1 MNRTAPKGSFLF
13 DVLTPHIYNDPGV
26 FRLLSFQRNCS
37 IIDEREQE
45 MLVPAEVWTVA
56 KAEQGNAVLVRPLG
70 LDVAVPIFIAP
81 LEAQSILIG
90 LGSVK
95 MPRPLTHDLFI
106 TVLESLESSVN
117 RVEITALKEGTYYA
131 KLILDS
137 SGSEIAVDA
146 RPSDCLALAVRVKC
160 PIYIDEAVVD
170 EAGISVKMVE
180 EKNRE
185 LRQEQPASE
194 TTEET
199 EAPTVAEVAPLVQE
213 DEMATL
219 RKRLQTAIDEENYE
233 EAARLRD
240 RIREIESA

>member
-1 MNRTAPKGSFLF
+1 
-13 DVLTPHIYNDPGV
+13 
-26 FRLLSFQRNCS
+26 
-37 IIDEREQE
+37 

-90 LGSVK
+90 LGNVK

-106 TVLESLESSVN
+106 TALENLEASVN

-131 KLILDS
+131 KLILES
-137 SGSEIAVDA
+137 SGSEVSIDA

-180 EKNRE
+180 DKNKENKE
-185 LRQEQPASE
+185 L
-194 TTEET
+194 TEE
-199 EAPTVAEVAPLVQE
+199 EAVENALPLDETPKLPEVSPLAQE
-213 DEMATL
+213 TEMANL
-219 RKRLQTAIDEENYE
+219 KKLLEVAIDEENYE

-240 RIREIESA
+240 KIRELENT

>member
-1 MNRTAPKGSFLF
+1 
-13 DVLTPHIYNDPGV
+13 
-26 FRLLSFQRNCS
+26 
-37 IIDEREQE
+37 

-56 KAEQGNAVLVRPLG
+56 KADQGNAVLVRPLG

-106 TVLESLESSVN
+106 SVLESLESSVN
-117 RVEITALKEGTYYA
+117 RVEITSLKDSTYYA
-131 KLILDS
+131 KLILES

-185 LRQEQPASE
+185 LKQPDVSGQIPEADDAPQLKNPAASGS
-194 TTEET
+194 
-199 EAPTVAEVAPLVQE
+199 
-213 DEMATL
+213 DSEMASL
-219 RKRLQTAIDEENYE
+219 KKLLDAAIEEENYE

-240 RIREIESA
+240 RIKDIEDT

>member
-1 MNRTAPKGSFLF
+1 
-13 DVLTPHIYNDPGV
+13 
-26 FRLLSFQRNCS
+26 
-37 IIDEREQE
+37 

-185 LRQEQPASE
+185 LKQSEVPGEGSQPAE
-194 TTEET
+194 EET
-199 EAPTVAEVAPLVQE
+199 ASAAEVP
-213 DEMATL
+213 TL
-219 RKRLQTAIDEENYE
+219 ASDSEVSALKKLLDSAIEEENYE

-240 RIREIESA
+240 RIRELESS

>member
-1 MNRTAPKGSFLF
+1 
-13 DVLTPHIYNDPGV
+13 
-26 FRLLSFQRNCS
+26 
-37 IIDEREQE
+37 

-185 LRQEQPASE
+185 LKQEQGAGETSTEESE
-194 TTEET
+194 T
-199 EAPTVAEVAPLVQE
+199 PTVTEVAPLVQE
-213 DEMATL
+213 DEMSSL
-219 RKRLQTAIDEENYE
+219 RKLLQAAIDEENYE

-240 RIREIESA
+240 KIREIESA

>member
-1 MNRTAPKGSFLF
+1 
-13 DVLTPHIYNDPGV
+13 
-26 FRLLSFQRNCS
+26 
-37 IIDEREQE
+37 

-56 KAEQGNAVLVRPLG
+56 KADQGNAVLVRPLG

-106 TVLESLESSVN
+106 TVLESLESSIN
-117 RVEITALKEGTYYA
+117 RVEITSLKEGTYFA
-131 KLILDS
+131 KLILES
-137 SGSEIAVDA
+137 GGSEVAIDA

-185 LRQEQPASE
+185 LKSIDPAVRAGEVPEDPPVPEASPMPP
-194 TTEET
+194 ET
-199 EAPTVAEVAPLVQE
+199 E
-213 DEMATL
+213 MAGL
-219 RKRLQTAIDEENYE
+219 RKALDAAIEEENYE
-233 EAARLRD
+233 EAAKLRD
-240 RIREIESA
+240 RIRELEST

>member
-1 MNRTAPKGSFLF
+1 
-13 DVLTPHIYNDPGV
+13 
-26 FRLLSFQRNCS
+26 
-37 IIDEREQE
+37 

-185 LRQEQPASE
+185 LKQEQGAGEQGTEESE
-194 TTEET
+194 T
-199 EAPTVAEVAPLVQE
+199 PTITEVAPIAQE
-213 DEMATL
+213 DEMSSL
-219 RKRLQTAIDEENYE
+219 RKMLQAAIEEENYE

>member
-1 MNRTAPKGSFLF
+1 
-13 DVLTPHIYNDPGV
+13 
-26 FRLLSFQRNCS
+26 
-37 IIDEREQE
+37 

-117 RVEITALKEGTYYA
+117 RVEITSLKEGTYYA
-131 KLILDS
+131 KLILES
-137 SGSEIAVDA
+137 AGAEVAIDA

-160 PIYIDEAVVD
+160 PIYIDETVVD

-180 EKNRE
+180 EKGRE
-185 LRQEQPASE
+185 LKQIDPSSLQPDQPDQPDQSDEEADQASIAD
-194 TTEET
+194 
-199 EAPTVAEVAPLVQE
+199 APVFQPEP
-213 DEMATL
+213 EMAGL
-219 RKRLQTAIDEENYE
+219 KKLLDAAIEEENYE

-240 RIREIESA
+240 KIRELENT

>member
-1 MNRTAPKGSFLF
+1 
-13 DVLTPHIYNDPGV
+13 
-26 FRLLSFQRNCS
+26 
-37 IIDEREQE
+37 

-117 RVEITALKEGTYYA
+117 RVEITSLREGTYYA
-131 KLILDS
+131 KLILES

-180 EKNRE
+180 EKNKE
-185 LRQEQPASE
+185 LKPEDVPQLSEEPESPRLAEASPMPP
-194 TTEET
+194 ET
-199 EAPTVAEVAPLVQE
+199 E
-213 DEMATL
+213 MASL
-219 RKRLQTAIDEENYE
+219 RKLLDAAIEEENYE
-233 EAARLRD
+233 EAARIRD
-240 RIREIESA
+240 KIRELEST

>member
-1 MNRTAPKGSFLF
+1 
-13 DVLTPHIYNDPGV
+13 
-26 FRLLSFQRNCS
+26 
-37 IIDEREQE
+37 

-185 LRQEQPASE
+185 LKQEQGAGETSTEESE
-194 TTEET
+194 T
-199 EAPTVAEVAPLVQE
+199 PTVTEVAPLVQE
-213 DEMATL
+213 DEMSSL
-219 RKRLQTAIDEENYE
+219 RKLLQAAIDEENYE

-240 RIREIESA
+240 KIREIDCA

>member
-1 MNRTAPKGSFLF
+1 
-13 DVLTPHIYNDPGV
+13 
-26 FRLLSFQRNCS
+26 
-37 IIDEREQE
+37 

-90 LGSVK
+90 LGNVK

-106 TVLESLESSVN
+106 TALENLEASIN
-117 RVEITALKEGTYYA
+117 RVEITALKDGTYYA
-131 KLILDS
+131 KLILES
-137 SGSEIAVDA
+137 SGSEVAIDA

-180 EKNRE
+180 EKNKE
-185 LRQEQPASE
+185 LKSE
-194 TTEET
+194 ESAETAETEEAVE
-199 EAPTVAEVAPLVQE
+199 EAPQLPEVSPLAHETEMANLKKLLEVAIE
-213 DEMATL
+213 
-219 RKRLQTAIDEENYE
+219 EENYE

-240 RIREIESA
+240 KIRELEST

>member
-1 MNRTAPKGSFLF
+1 
-13 DVLTPHIYNDPGV
+13 
-26 FRLLSFQRNCS
+26 
-37 IIDEREQE
+37 

-95 MPRPLTHDLFI
+95 MPRPLTHDLLI
-106 TVLESLESSVN
+106 TVLENLEASVN
-117 RVEITALKEGTYYA
+117 RVEITALREGTYYA
-131 KLILDS
+131 KLILET
-137 SGSEIAVDA
+137 SGSEMSIDA
-146 RPSDCLALAVRVKC
+146 RPSDCLALAVRMKC

-185 LRQEQPASE
+185 AKQEESSE
-194 TTEET
+194 QAG
-199 EAPTVAEVAPLVQE
+199 EAADAAAIAEISPLAQE
-213 DEMATL
+213 AEMAGL
-219 RKRLQTAIDEENYE
+219 RKRLDAAIEEENYE

-240 RIREIESA
+240 RIRELEST

>member
-1 MNRTAPKGSFLF
+1 M
-13 DVLTPHIYNDPGV
+13 
-26 FRLLSFQRNCS
+26 
-37 IIDEREQE
+37 RESWKE

-185 LRQEQPASE
+185 LKQEQGAGETATEESE
-194 TTEET
+194 T
-199 EAPTVAEVAPLVQE
+199 PTVTEVAPLVQE
-213 DEMATL
+213 DEMSSL
-219 RKRLQTAIDEENYE
+219 RKLLQAAIDEENYE

-240 RIREIESA
+240 KIREIESAE

>member
-1 MNRTAPKGSFLF
+1 
-13 DVLTPHIYNDPGV
+13 
-26 FRLLSFQRNCS
+26 
-37 IIDEREQE
+37 

-95 MPRPLTHDLFI
+95 MPRPLTHDLLI
-106 TVLESLESSVN
+106 TVLEHLEASVN
-117 RVEITALKEGTYYA
+117 RVEITALREGTYYA
-131 KLILDS
+131 KLVLES
-137 SGSEIAVDA
+137 SGSEIVIDA
-146 RPSDCLALAVRVKC
+146 RPSDCLALAVRMKC

-180 EKNRE
+180 ERRGDI
-185 LRQEQPASE
+185 RQEESAAQGVEQAQ
-194 TTEET
+194 
-199 EAPTVAEVAPLVQE
+199 APEQAPGVPHLLHDAEL
-213 DEMATL
+213 ATL
-219 RKRLQTAIDEENYE
+219 KKKLESALEEENYE

-240 RIREIESA
+240 RIRELESS

>member
-1 MNRTAPKGSFLF
+1 M
-13 DVLTPHIYNDPGV
+13 
-26 FRLLSFQRNCS
+26 
-37 IIDEREQE
+37 
-45 MLVPAEVWTVA
+45 A

-117 RVEITALKEGTYYA
+117 RVEITSLKEGTYYA
-131 KLILDS
+131 KLILES
-137 SGSEIAVDA
+137 GGSEIGVDA

-180 EKNRE
+180 EKNLE
-185 LRQEQPASE
+185 LKASDTPTAVSE
-194 TTEET
+194 SEET
-199 EAPTVAEVAPLVQE
+199 PTLPEPPVFPPES
-213 DEMATL
+213 EMASL
-219 RKRLQTAIDEENYE
+219 KRLLDAAIEEENYE

-240 RIREIESA
+240 RLKDMEST

>member
-1 MNRTAPKGSFLF
+1 M
-13 DVLTPHIYNDPGV
+13 
-26 FRLLSFQRNCS
+26 
-37 IIDEREQE
+37 
-45 MLVPAEVWTVA
+45 A

-117 RVEITALKEGTYYA
+117 RVEITSLREGTYYA
-131 KLILDS
+131 KLILEAA
-137 SGSEIAVDA
+137 GSEIAVDA

-180 EKNRE
+180 EKNKE
-185 LRQEQPASE
+185 LKPEDAAQLS
-194 TTEET
+194 EET
-199 EAPTVAEVAPLVQE
+199 DPAPHAPEAAPMPPE
-213 DEMATL
+213 TEMASL
-219 RKRLQTAIDEENYE
+219 RKLLDAAIEEENYE
-233 EAARLRD
+233 EAARIRD
-240 RIREIESA
+240 KIRELESS

>member
-1 MNRTAPKGSFLF
+1 
-13 DVLTPHIYNDPGV
+13 
-26 FRLLSFQRNCS
+26 
-37 IIDEREQE
+37 

-185 LRQEQPASE
+185 LRQEQPAAE
-194 TTEET
+194 TAEET
-199 EAPTVAEVAPLVQE
+199 ETPTVAEVAPLVQE
-213 DEMATL
+213 DEMANL
-219 RKRLQTAIDEENYE
+219 RKRLQAAIEEENYE

>member
-1 MNRTAPKGSFLF
+1 
-13 DVLTPHIYNDPGV
+13 
-26 FRLLSFQRNCS
+26 
-37 IIDEREQE
+37 

-185 LRQEQPASE
+185 LRQEQPAAE

-199 EAPTVAEVAPLVQE
+199 ETPTVAEVAPLVPE
-213 DEMATL
+213 DEMASL
-219 RKRLQTAIDEENYE
+219 RKRLQAAIEEENYE

>member
-1 MNRTAPKGSFLF
+1 LEGGE
-13 DVLTPHIYNDPGV
+13 IG
-26 FRLLSFQRNCS
+26 
-37 IIDEREQE
+37 E

-95 MPRPLTHDLFI
+95 MPRPLTHDLLI
-106 TVLESLESSVN
+106 TVFEHLEASVN

-131 KLILDS
+131 KLVIES
-137 SGSEIAVDA
+137 SGSEIAIDA
-146 RPSDCLALAVRVKC
+146 RPSDCLALAVRMKC

-185 LRQEQPASE
+185 AKQEESSEQARE
-194 TTEET
+194 TTDAAMAEIPPLAQ
-199 EAPTVAEVAPLVQE
+199 EA
-213 DEMATL
+213 EMAGL
-219 RKRLQTAIDEENYE
+219 RKRLDAAIEEENYE

-240 RIREIESA
+240 RIRELESA

>member
-1 MNRTAPKGSFLF
+1 
-13 DVLTPHIYNDPGV
+13 
-26 FRLLSFQRNCS
+26 
-37 IIDEREQE
+37 

-95 MPRPLTHDLFI
+95 MPRPLTHDLFL
-106 TVLESLESSVN
+106 TTLENLEASIN
-117 RVEITALKEGTYYA
+117 RVEITALKEGTYFA
-131 KLILDS
+131 KLILES
-137 SGSEIAVDA
+137 SGSEVSIDA

-180 EKNRE
+180 EKNKE
-185 LRQEQPASE
+185 LKSE
-194 TTEET
+194 EGQSESAEEEA
-199 EAPTVAEVAPLVQE
+199 EAPGEGSESSEGEAVPLVPEVSPVAHEAEVSNLKKLLDA
-213 DEMATL
+213 
-219 RKRLQTAIDEENYE
+219 AIEEENYE

-240 RIREIESA
+240 KIRELENS

>member
-1 MNRTAPKGSFLF
+1 
-13 DVLTPHIYNDPGV
+13 
-26 FRLLSFQRNCS
+26 
-37 IIDEREQE
+37 

-117 RVEITALKEGTYYA
+117 RVEITSLKETTYYA
-131 KLILDS
+131 KLILES
-137 SGSEIAVDA
+137 AGAEIAVDA

-160 PIYIDEAVVD
+160 PIYIDETIVD

-185 LRQEQPASE
+185 IKQSE
-194 TTEET
+194 HSATAADEPDSAQLPET
-199 EAPTVAEVAPLVQE
+199 PIIPT
-213 DEMATL
+213 DSEMTSLKKLLDA
-219 RKRLQTAIDEENYE
+219 AIDEENYE

-240 RIREIESA
+240 KIRDIENS

>member
-1 MNRTAPKGSFLF
+1 
-13 DVLTPHIYNDPGV
+13 
-26 FRLLSFQRNCS
+26 
-37 IIDEREQE
+37 

-90 LGSVK
+90 LGNVK

-106 TVLESLESSVN
+106 TALENLEASVN
-117 RVEITALKEGTYYA
+117 RVEITSLKEGTYYA
-131 KLILDS
+131 KLVLES
-137 SGSEIAVDA
+137 SGSEVAIDA

-180 EKNRE
+180 EKNKENRE
-185 LRQEQPASE
+185 LKDAEEISE
-194 TTEET
+194 NVLTAEESTQVPEISPLAHET
-199 EAPTVAEVAPLVQE
+199 EMASLKKLLEVAIE
-213 DEMATL
+213 
-219 RKRLQTAIDEENYE
+219 EENYE

-240 RIREIESA
+240 RIRELEST

>member
-1 MNRTAPKGSFLF
+1 
-13 DVLTPHIYNDPGV
+13 
-26 FRLLSFQRNCS
+26 
-37 IIDEREQE
+37 

-117 RVEITALKEGTYYA
+117 RVEITALREGTYYA

-180 EKNRE
+180 EKNKE
-185 LRQEQPASE
+185 LK
-194 TTEET
+194 TEEAAGEHSEEGEPET
-199 EAPTVAEVAPLVQE
+199 PTVSEVAPVAQE
-213 DEMATL
+213 DEMSSL
-219 RKRLQTAIDEENYE
+219 RKLLQAAIDEENYE

-240 RIREIESA
+240 RIKDMEGT

>member
-1 MNRTAPKGSFLF
+1 
-13 DVLTPHIYNDPGV
+13 
-26 FRLLSFQRNCS
+26 
-37 IIDEREQE
+37 

-106 TVLESLESSVN
+106 SVLESLESSVN
-117 RVEITALKEGTYYA
+117 RVEITSLKESTYYA
-131 KLILDS
+131 KLILES
-137 SGSEIAVDA
+137 SGSEISVDA

-185 LRQEQPASE
+185 LKQSDVPGAIRE
-194 TTEET
+194 TS
-199 EAPTVAEVAPLVQE
+199 EAPQLTEPAVIGSES
-213 DEMATL
+213 EMADL
-219 RKRLQTAIDEENYE
+219 KKLLDAAIEEENYE
-233 EAARLRD
+233 EAARIRD
-240 RIREIESA
+240 KIREVEDT

>member
-1 MNRTAPKGSFLF
+1 
-13 DVLTPHIYNDPGV
+13 
-26 FRLLSFQRNCS
+26 
-37 IIDEREQE
+37 

-90 LGSVK
+90 MGSVK
-95 MPRPLTHDLFI
+95 MPRPLTHDLLI
-106 TVLESLESSVN
+106 TILENLEASIN
-117 RVEITALKEGTYYA
+117 RVEITALKEGTYFA
-131 KLILDS
+131 KLVLEA

-146 RPSDCLALAVRVKC
+146 RPSDCLALAVRIKC

-180 EKNRE
+180 EKSRE
-185 LRQEQPASE
+185 ARQEESSE
-194 TTEET
+194 Q
-199 EAPTVAEVAPLVQE
+199 VAEGRETGPLPEISPLAQE
-213 DEMATL
+213 SEMAGL
-219 RKRLQTAIDEENYE
+219 KKRLEAAIEEENYE

-240 RIREIESA
+240 RLRELEST

>member
-1 MNRTAPKGSFLF
+1 
-13 DVLTPHIYNDPGV
+13 
-26 FRLLSFQRNCS
+26 
-37 IIDEREQE
+37 

-90 LGSVK
+90 MGNVK

-106 TVLESLESSVN
+106 TALEHLESSIN
-117 RVEITALKEGTYYA
+117 RVEITALKDGTYYA
-131 KLILDS
+131 KLILES
-137 SGSEIAVDA
+137 SGTENAIDA

-180 EKNRE
+180 EKNKDNRE
-185 LRQEQPASE
+185 LEEVDAVSDNILPAE
-194 TTEET
+194 
-199 EAPTVAEVAPLVQE
+199 EAPRLSDVPLMDNMVAEMESLKKLLDA
-213 DEMATL
+213 
-219 RKRLQTAIDEENYE
+219 AIEEENYE

-240 RIREIESA
+240 RIRELESA

>member
-1 MNRTAPKGSFLF
+1 
-13 DVLTPHIYNDPGV
+13 
-26 FRLLSFQRNCS
+26 
-37 IIDEREQE
+37 

-117 RVEITALKEGTYYA
+117 RVEITSLKEGTYYA
-131 KLILDS
+131 KLILES
-137 SGSEIAVDA
+137 AGAEVAIDA

-160 PIYIDEAVVD
+160 PIYIDETVVD

-180 EKNRE
+180 EKGRE
-185 LRQEQPASE
+185 LKQIDPSSLQPDQSDQPDEEADQASIAD
-194 TTEET
+194 
-199 EAPTVAEVAPLVQE
+199 APVFQPEP
-213 DEMATL
+213 EMAGL
-219 RKRLQTAIDEENYE
+219 KKLLDAAIEEENYE

-240 RIREIESA
+240 KIRELENT